1 MKKEPVSLSMFHV
14 NRLFVY
20 LALVLALLSYAAY
33 QPLPLIHPA
42 ALWFDDLKLKLQY
55 VSGSDSIAQNSSVH
69 DIVVVEVDEPSINQ
83 LGRWPWDRATIAGL
97 ISGLEEASVVGLDMV
112 FSETSSANDDAVL
125 AKAIADSGNVVLGY
139 FFQTE
144 STQNVPQL
152 DQEMLEEC
160 SLFNVSVVSEPLSLP
175 EFRYAET
182 NIASIQ
188 ENALSCGFFTIQPDS
203 DGLYR
208 QYLLTAIHKGMVLPS
223 LALQMLRFHM
233 NSEPELKLGSGDVYD
248 MRLADTQFIKNTLR
262 VSYPKNIQRVSAYKV
277 LNGEL
282 VKDFF
287 KGKLVIVG
295 VTEMGLFDMRSTP
308 VDSTMPGVLMHA
320 FALNDMLNDSDYQ
333 EIVAIDWLL
342 IGLCFLICIVAF
354 KVRKLEIRLAIYLGA
369 IVLLPGVSYVLLLN
383 GVWVQEFYAI
393 LFLGLSSSMTEIV
406 LFRETNQRAKYLR
419 SAFSSYVSDDLVK
432 QIISQPESLSLGGT
446 EKEISILFSDI
457 RNFTSLS
464 EALSPTELI
473 SVLNEFFDPLTRV
486 AMLNHGM
493 LDKYIGDAMMVL
505 FNAPVEVAG
514 HADKAC
520 IAALEMID
528 LTGALNAK
536 IVDRVSVP
544 IEIGIGVNTG
554 DAVVG
559 NVGSSERFS
568 YTALGDSVNTASRL
582 EGLTKRYGATV
593 IISEYT
599 RARLQKLDY
608 YDLRHLD
615 RVRVKGKQEA
625 MDIYELCSAGQI
637 IQDLRQAYE
646 EALANYISGNFAKAQ
661 QQFIAL
667 YEQYDD
673 KASKLLADRCLEF
686 LRHPPQQWDG
696 GASLE
701 K

>member
-1 MKKEPVSLSMFHV
+1 MTKDSAPFSKFHI
-14 NRLFVY
+14 NRLSLY
-20 LALVLALLSYAAY
+20 LALILALFSYAAY
-33 QPLPLIHPA
+33 QPLPLIHSA

-55 VSGSDSIAQNSSVH
+55 ESSPDAIVQ
-69 DIVVVEVDEPSINQ
+69 DIVVVEVDEPSVNQ
-83 LGRWPWDRATIAGL
+83 LGRWPWNRTTIAGL
-97 ISGLEEASVVGLDMV
+97 IAGLSKASVVGLDMV
-112 FSETSSANDDAVL
+112 FSETSSANDDVVL

-152 DQEMLEEC
+152 DQDMLEEC
-160 SLFNVSVVSEPLSLP
+160 SLFNVSVISEPISLP

-182 NIASIQ
+182 NIATIQ
-188 ENALSCGFFTIQPDS
+188 ENALSCGFFTIQPDG

-223 LALQMLRFHM
+223 LALQMLRFHQ
-233 NSEPELKLGSGDVYD
+233 NSEPALKLGSDVFD
-248 MRLADTQFIKNTLR
+248 MHLTDREFKKNTLR
-262 VSYPKNIQRVSAYKV
+262 VSYPKNIERVSAYKII
-277 LNGEL
+277 NGEL
-282 VKDFF
+282 AKDFF
-287 KGKLVIVG
+287 RGKLVIVG
-295 VTEMGLFDMRSTP
+295 VTETGLFDMRSTP

-320 FALNDMLNDSDYQ
+320 FALNDMLKGSDYQ
-333 EIVAIDWLL
+333 ESVAIDWLL
-342 IGLCFLICIVAF
+342 LGFCFLICIVAF
-354 KVRKLEIRLAIYLGA
+354 YIRKLEIRLAIYLGM
-369 IVLLPGVSYVLLLN
+369 IVLLSGVSYVLLLN
-383 GVWVQEFYAI
+383 GLWVQEFYAI
-393 LFLGLSSSMTEIV
+393 LFLALSSGMTEIV

-464 EALSPTELI
+464 ETLSPTELI

-505 FNAPVEVAG
+505 FNAPVDVEG

-528 LTGALNAK
+528 LTGVLNTK
-536 IVDRVSVP
+536 IADRVSTP

-582 EGLTKRYGATV
+582 EGLTKRYGVNV

-599 RARLQKLDY
+599 RASLQKLDY

-646 EALANYISGNFAKAQ
+646 
-661 QQFIAL
+661 
-667 YEQYDD
+667 
-673 KASKLLADRCLEF
+673 
-686 LRHPPQQWDG
+686 
-696 GASLE
+696 
-701 K
+701 